1 MTPKKM
7 NTLLK
12 AALVVLLVVT
22 IAGLY
27 FANQRLVAI
36 ANKTSR
42 LRAEIELSQ
51 KQLDAY
57 SLTKVKVDTLG
68 YANELATKVL
78 PDSTEQSAVVAEV
91 SQFALRARLGVSQ
104 ISFAD
109 KDVAAPVTNGKKVTP
124 PKDVTI
130 IPISVQFKEGSK
142 YENILEF
149 LRYVENN
156 QRRMQVVNINLKP
169 SDKDRTQL
177 STVTVLMNLYVKKIE
192 EKKQ

>member
-7 NTLLK
+7 NTVLKIALILLIV
-12 AALVVLLVVT
+12 AT
-22 IAGLY
+22 TAGLY
-27 FANQRLVAI
+27 FANQKLSAI

-57 SLTKVKVDTLG
+57 NLTKVKVDTLG
-68 YANELATKVL
+68 YANELASKVL
-78 PDSTEQSAVVAEV
+78 PENTEQSVVVAEV
-91 SQFALRARLGVSQ
+91 SQFAQRAKLSVAQ

-109 KDVAAPVTNGKKVTP
+109 KDTTAKNKKTTIS
-124 PKDVTI
+124 KDVTVV
-130 IPISVQFKEGSK
+130 PISVQFKEGSR

-156 QRRMQVVNINLKP
+156 QRRMQVVNIDLKP
-169 SDKDRTQL
+169 DDKDRSQL
-177 STVTVLMNLYVKKIE
+177 STVTVLMNLYVKKAANE

>member
-27 FANQRLVAI
+27 FANQKLVAI

-109 KDVAAPVTNGKKVTP
+109 KDVVVPATNGKKVTP

-177 STVTVLMNLYVKKIE
+177 STVTVLMNLYVKKTE